1 VTAGEINEVP
11 DYIGLL
17 SEMCDDFD
25 LFQRSKKFAL
35 NPRVP
40 AHLTL
45 IYGLNCHAHY
55 MVRRCLPLLAESTIV
70 AVTIVRSVFE
80 CGVMAQWLR
89 WFPGSEDSLLEES
102 HRQMTALT
110 KDLSRSATPH
120 YREGAARLSTHPAL
134 TEWPDPSEE
143 APAHAAKFAAICRAF
158 YTGAEVYIDYRFLS
172 GCTHAGTMLAAA
184 WLDPDRT
191 RPRIRHT
198 PQEPFTVERL
208 GRVALLALGWS
219 SRAFDDLAY
228 KSPRSDFLNS
238 VEQRTGLD
246 LWLQPKPTPTRG
258 TTPVRVTG
266 SLAALATALRHPVN
280 PRDVL

>member
-89 WFPGSEDSLLEES
+89 WFPGSEDGLLEES
-102 HRQMTALT
+102 HRQMAALT
-110 KDLSRSATPH
+110 KISAGLRDPTIKRALPGFPLVN
-120 YREGAARLSTHPAL
+120 YLPVAPRARA
-134 TEWPDPSEE
+134 
-143 APAHAAKFAAICRAF
+143 
-158 YTGAEVYIDYRFLS
+158 
-172 GCTHAGTMLAAA
+172 
-184 WLDPDRT
+184 
-191 RPRIRHT
+191 
-198 PQEPFTVERL
+198 
-208 GRVALLALGWS
+208 
-219 SRAFDDLAY
+219 
-228 KSPRSDFLNS
+228 
-238 VEQRTGLD
+238 
-246 LWLQPKPTPTRG
+246 
-258 TTPVRVTG
+258 
-266 SLAALATALRHPVN
+266 
-280 PRDVL
+280 